1 MPSTWSFETRRQ
13 IVIYHYYC
21 HAVTFIIIILIVFVS
36 FVVIITMYIYIYLSL
51 SLILIVHWSL
61 GVYTLFS
68 NKPSPMVF
76 LTGLAQEQTG
86 AQDGIDHT
94 FGAFEK
100 PLLNAKESKSEPKS
114 DSVLNSFLY
123 VWRNHLR
130 FLGVWAILYCMWI
143 IHYVNESFCISRVVP
158 YDGTNGILTN
168 LLLSNHVQS
177 DDATLKS
184 LPLFKEAA
192 HLHKTSTKGR
202 KGCQEIRF

>member
-21 HAVTFIIIILIVFVS
+21 HAVTFIIIIIIVFVS
-36 FVVIITMYIYIYLSL
+36 FVVIITMYVYIYISLSL
-51 SLILIVHWSL
+51 SHTNCPLEF
-61 GVYTLFS
+61 GG
-68 NKPSPMVF
+68 PMVF

-100 PLLNAKESKSEPKS
+100 PLLNAKASKSEPKS
-114 DSVLNSFLY
+114 DSVLTRFLY

-143 IHYVNESFCISRVVP
+143 IHYVNKWI
-158 YDGTNGILTN
+158 ILY
-168 LLLSNHVQS
+168 
-177 DDATLKS
+177 
-184 LPLFKEAA
+184 
-192 HLHKTSTKGR
+192 
-202 KGCQEIRF
+202 

>member
-1 MPSTWSFETRRQ
+1 MIIWNKETNSY
-13 IVIYHYYC
+13 ISLLLSCCYFYYYHSHCFRLICCYYYY
-21 HAVTFIIIILIVFVS
+21 V
-36 FVVIITMYIYIYLSL
+36 YIYISLSL

-100 PLLNAKESKSEPKS
+100 PLLNAKASKSEPKS

-130 FLGVWAILYCMWI
+130 FLEVWAILYCMWI

>member
-1 MPSTWSFETRRQ
+1 MIIWNKETNSYISLLLSCCYFYYYQ
-13 IVIYHYYC
+13 YHCFRLICCYYNYVC
-21 HAVTFIIIILIVFVS
+21 I
-36 FVVIITMYIYIYLSL
+36 YIYISL

-100 PLLNAKESKSEPKS
+100 PLLNAKASKSEPKS
-114 DSVLNSFLY
+114 DSVLNRFLY

-143 IHYVNESFCISRVVP
+143 IHYVNKWI
-158 YDGTNGILTN
+158 ILY
-168 LLLSNHVQS
+168 
-177 DDATLKS
+177 
-184 LPLFKEAA
+184 
-192 HLHKTSTKGR
+192 
-202 KGCQEIRF
+202 